1 MSSSDAFESTNG
13 ASNDLSGAPTLTLQ
27 NLKCQKATFKGI
39 EEDPRDT
46 FNWTTEKVE
55 TCDNGALCQETVLMI
70 KSGINTVILATKG
83 CSSEGTPEILFVQH
97 APPPGIFVVSYSN
110 YCEEPL
116 CNNRKDLYEIWSPEE
131 TPASSE
137 SATLFCPT
145 CVALGTCLNAPS
157 LPCPNG
163 TNRCY
168 QGKLQVTGGGL
179 NTPLEI
185 KGCTSITGCRLMSG
199 VYTVGPMWLKEP
211 MAPALKPR
219 PWVDASAI
227 INRMLSLDEE
237 TPYGGPTEPSVS
249 VARYHVH
256 TNTVRR
262 EAKQFSV
269 N

>member
-1 MSSSDAFESTNG
+1 MGTCYNQGLLLLF
-13 ASNDLSGAPTLTLQ
+13 LLGAPTLTLQ

-199 VYTVGPMWLKEP
+199 VYTVGPMWLKEVCP
-211 MAPALKPR
+211 FKTLTPR
-219 PWVDASAI
+219 KVENAAMWPPTSPW
-227 INRMLSLDEE
+227 RLELLLLLL
-237 TPYGGPTEPSVS
+237 
-249 VARYHVH
+249 
-256 TNTVRR
+256 VR
-262 EAKQFSV
+262 
-269 N
+269 